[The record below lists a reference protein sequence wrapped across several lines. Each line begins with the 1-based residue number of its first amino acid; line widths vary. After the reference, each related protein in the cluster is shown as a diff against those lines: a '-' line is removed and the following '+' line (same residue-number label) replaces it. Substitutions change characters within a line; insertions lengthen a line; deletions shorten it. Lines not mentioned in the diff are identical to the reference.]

1 MIKPQA
7 MYMSDTS
14 SGSETQTL
22 SEDDDSILI
31 EVLEAQVDELTL
43 ENQRMKTKIKDLE
56 ETIKS
61 FLSIS
66 QSDLVNKVFSYL

>member
-1 MIKPQA
+1 
-7 MYMSDTS
+7 MSDTS

-43 ENQRMKTKIKDLE
+43 KNQSLKTKVKNLE
-56 ETIKS
+56 ETIIT

-66 QSDLVNKVFSYL
+66 QSDLVNQVFCYL

>member
-1 MIKPQA
+1 
-7 MYMSDTS
+7 MSDTS

-43 ENQRMKTKIKDLE
+43 ENQSLKTKVKNLE
-56 ETIKS
+56 ETIKT

-66 QSDLVNKVFSYL
+66 QSDLVNQVFCYL